1 MLFKSLK
8 LLIEKTWEIKLR
20 IDILL
25 KKHPIHSIYSF
36 WMIFVKILKI
46 LRFSTNIF
54 GNFYLY
60 FSMYNI
66 TLSYFFW
73 LFWRSKE
80 HLFRNFFFF
89 SNFLAHDHVILI
101 AWRASGAHAEI
112 YSDPFL
118 YPAELFHAY
127 RSFDISLTPGGVRY
141 SEWYVIWPFLIRL
154 TRSDDPW
161 PWTYQSDTF
170 SPSNQGGRYIQNR

>member
-54 GNFYLY
+54 ENFYLY
-60 FSMYNI
+60 FLMYNI

-80 HLFRNFFFF
+80 HLYRNFFFLF
-89 SNFLAHDHVILI
+89 KFPRARSRDPYRLARVRCACRDLFRSI
-101 AWRASGAHAEI
+101 
-112 YSDPFL
+112 FL
-118 YPAELFHAY
+118 YPAEVVSCL
-127 RSFDISLTPGGVRY
+127 SI
-141 SEWYVIWPFLIRL
+141 IWHIIN
-154 TRSDDPW
+154 TRW
-161 PWTYQSDTF
+161 C
-170 SPSNQGGRYIQNR
+170 

>member
-80 HLFRNFFFF
+80 HLFRNFFSFQISSRTITWSLSLGARQVRMPRSIPIHF
-89 SNFLAHDHVILI
+89 CILPSCFMLIDH
-101 AWRASGAHAEI
+101 
-112 YSDPFL
+112 
-118 YPAELFHAY
+118 
-127 RSFDISLTPGGVRY
+127 LTY
-141 SEWYVIWPFLIRL
+141 H
-154 TRSDDPW
+154 
-161 PWTYQSDTF
+161 
-170 SPSNQGGRYIQNR
+170 